1 MYYIVMEPKA
11 ILNEQTDEEI
21 VIEIKNGD
29 KEKFGILINRY
40 IDKLKRYATKFMQD
54 RVDIDDLV
62 QDVFIKSY
70 QNIQS
75 FDESRKFSPWI
86 YRIAHNE
93 FVNQIRKKIT
103 QKILPIDFD
112 TFFPHPEALEKAD
125 TDTEAFFTEKIL
137 EEYLNKLDPKYR
149 EVLVLYFYEEMDY
162 KQIGEVLAIPVS
174 TVGVRIIRAKE
185 KLKLLIKD
193 KSL

>member
-1 MYYIVMEPKA
+1 MYYIVMEAKA
-11 ILNEQTDEEI
+11 ILNTQTDEEI
-21 VIEIKNGD
+21 VIEIKKGD

-40 IDKLKRYATKFMQD
+40 VEKLKRYARKFIQD
-54 RVDIDDLV
+54 KVDIEDLV
-62 QDVFIKSY
+62 QDVFIKAY

-112 TFFPHPEALEKAD
+112 TFFSHPEALEKAD

>member
-1 MYYIVMEPKA
+1 MEEKA
-11 ILNEQTDEEI
+11 ILNDQTDEEI

-40 IDKLKRYATKFMQD
+40 IDKLKRYATKFMQN
-54 RVDIDDLV
+54 RVDIEDLV
-62 QDVFIKSY
+62 QDVFIKAY
-70 QNIQS
+70 QNIKD
-75 FDESRKFSPWI
+75 FDESRRFSPWI

-103 QKILPIDFD
+103 QKIMFIDFD
-112 TFFPHPEALEKAD
+112 TFFPHPEATEKTD
-125 TDTEAFFTEKIL
+125 RDTEKFFTENIL
-137 EEYLNKLDPKYR
+137 EKYLNQLDDKYR

-162 KQIGEVLAIPVS
+162 KQIGEVLFIPVS

-185 KLKLLIKD
+185 KLKLLIVD

>member
-1 MYYIVMEPKA
+1 MYYIVMEAKA
-11 ILNEQTDEEI
+11 ILNTQTDEEI
-21 VIEIKNGD
+21 VIEIKKGD

-40 IDKLKRYATKFMQD
+40 VEKLKRYARKFIQD
-54 RVDIDDLV
+54 KVDIEDLV
-62 QDVFIKSY
+62 QDVFIKAY

>member
-1 MYYIVMEPKA
+1 MEPKA
-11 ILNEQTDEEI
+11 ILNDKTDEEI

-29 KEKFGILINRY
+29 TEKFGILISRY
-40 IDKLKRYATKFMQD
+40 VEKLKRYARKFMQD
-54 RVDIDDLV
+54 RVDIEDLV
-62 QDVFIKSY
+62 QDVFIKSF

-112 TFFPHPEALEKAD
+112 TFFPHPEAFEKAD

-185 KLKLLIKD
+185 KLKVLIKD